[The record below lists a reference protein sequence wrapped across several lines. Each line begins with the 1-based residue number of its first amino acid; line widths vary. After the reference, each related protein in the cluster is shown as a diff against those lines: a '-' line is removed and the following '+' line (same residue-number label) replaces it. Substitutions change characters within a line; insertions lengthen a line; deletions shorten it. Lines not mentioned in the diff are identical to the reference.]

1 MASFRGLKTVQ
12 ATRAVAKAAIST
24 AAAGASKPSS
34 YNSALRYSYYFLLGA
49 ATLSTV
55 NSLLVEMI
63 SIQGPSMSPTLSP
76 SYSTT
81 RKQDTILA
89 FRRAPVSNDYS
100 IFTHAR
106 NGIRRGDIV
115 TFTKPH
121 KPEEE
126 SVKRVLA
133 IEGDT
138 VWRDVRRVG
147 IEEKM
152 GGLRA
157 REMGMVPLGPV
168 VKVPIGHVWVEG
180 DNWRES
186 LDSNDFG
193 PISLSLV
200 TGRASR
206 IVWPLNRWGKI
217 PEKEVT
223 KDSSRA
229 RVVPGSVLYP
239 PGFEE
244 YSG

>member
-1 MASFRGLKTVQ
+1 MSSFLRY
-12 ATRAVAKAAIST
+12 RVAKAAAAATAAST
-24 AAAGASKPSS
+24 ATAATTPKASP
-34 YNSALRYSYYFLLGA
+34 YNAALRYSYYFLLGA

-55 NSLLVEMI
+55 NTLLVELI
-63 SIQGPSMSPTLSP
+63 SIEGPSMSPTLSP
-76 SYSTT
+76 SYATT
-81 RKQDTILA
+81 RQQDTLLA
-89 FRRAPVSNDYS
+89 LRRAPLSQEYS
-100 IFTHAR
+100 FFTHAR
-106 NGIRRGDIV
+106 NSVKRGDIV

-133 IEGDT
+133 VEGDT

-152 GGLRA
+152 GGKRA
-157 REMGMVPLGPV
+157 KDMGMLPLGPV

-206 IVWPLNRWGKI
+206 IVWPLERWGRI
-217 PEKEVT
+217 PDREVT
-223 KDSSRA
+223 KDSSRT
-229 RVVPGSVLYP
+229 RVVPGPVFYP
-239 PGFEE
+239 SGFEQH
-244 YSG
+244 SG